1 MSIKDH
7 ANNLRESYTSKKFW
21 SFIFTVACMFGF
33 AMAAARIPALTAMFD
48 VFVGGV
54 VAALG
59 IYQTG
64 NVMNKSVIGK
74 SLPAK
79 KTKKAVEPKLD

>member
-1 MSIKDH
+1 MSLKEH
-7 ANNLRESYTSKKFW
+7 AQNLRESYTSKKFW
-21 SFIFTVACMFGF
+21 SFIFTVGCMFAF
-33 AMAAARIPALTAMFD
+33 AMAAAKIPALTAMFD

-64 NVMNKSVIGK
+64 NIMNKSVVGK
-74 SLPAK
+74 SLPV
-79 KTKKAVEPKLD
+79 KTKKKAVEPKLD